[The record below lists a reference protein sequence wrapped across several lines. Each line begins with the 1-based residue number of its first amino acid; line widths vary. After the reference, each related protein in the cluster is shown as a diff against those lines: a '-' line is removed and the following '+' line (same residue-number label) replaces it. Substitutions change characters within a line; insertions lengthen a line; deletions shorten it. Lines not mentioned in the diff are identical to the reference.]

1 MTDAAELTW
10 LKSTHSNDEEG
21 ECLELARCPH
31 TRAIHIRDSKNPTGP
46 TFTVR
51 PEAWSVFAGF
61 VKG

>member
-1 MTDAAELTW
+1 MSTAAELKW
-10 LKSTHSNDEEG
+10 FKSTYSSDEG
-21 ECLELARCPH
+21 GACLEIATRPH
-31 TRAIHIRDSKNPTGP
+31 AIHIRDSKNPTGP